1 MSVLVR
7 GGRLD
12 SPNRG
17 RSEYKWL
24 QSRYTATPRQR
35 GGSGHVQIT
44 GRSTKRPLLGHC
56 RATMPRGTLLEGPHD
71 SIVSLFNCRMN
82 MKGPQGEASALD
94 LFETWSALLEGRSTP
109 LLKERADSRSVRY
122 CHIFEPPQ
130 DNPKTGQPDVS
141 PSSRQRT

>member
-1 MSVLVR
+1 MDKSVLVR

-17 RSEYKWL
+17 RSEYQWL
-24 QSRYTATPRQR
+24 QSRYKATPRQR

-109 LLKERADSRSVRY
+109 LLKEQL
-122 CHIFEPPQ
+122 PPALPPIVAQ
-130 DNPKTGQPDVS
+130 
-141 PSSRQRT
+141 